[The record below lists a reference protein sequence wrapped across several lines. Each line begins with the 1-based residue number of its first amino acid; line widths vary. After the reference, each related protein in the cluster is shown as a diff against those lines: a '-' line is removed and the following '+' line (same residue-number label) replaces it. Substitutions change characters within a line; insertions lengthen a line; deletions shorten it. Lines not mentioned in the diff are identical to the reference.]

1 MQHALATHRILG
13 PFPLVSLAVMCCFAA
28 GTYFIGSRGGPEAT
42 AVAQPSSLH
51 GDAPGHASS
60 RAFSRG

>member
-42 AVAQPSSLH
+42 AVAQPSSRLAGPLH
-51 GDAPGHASS
+51 VLIRDLS
-60 RAFSRG
+60 